1 MTLVVRVGTRLD
13 QRDPSAIDL
22 IMHARDM
29 GAPQRCI
36 EIEGGRAA
44 SAVGEELPEL
54 HIRHRRLM
62 LFQAVLGFG
71 LALEILS
78 AAG

>member
-1 MTLVVRVGTRLD
+1 
-13 QRDPSAIDL
+13 
-22 IMHARDM
+22 M

-44 SAVGEELPEL
+44 STAGEELPEL
-54 HIRHRRLM
+54 HIRHQHLM
-62 LFQAVLGFG
+62 VFQAVLGSG

>member
-1 MTLVVRVGTRLD
+1 
-13 QRDPSAIDL
+13 
-22 IMHARDM
+22 M

-54 HIRHRRLM
+54 QIRHRHLM
-62 LFQAVLGFG
+62 LFQAILGSG
-71 LALEILS
+71 LALELLS

>member
-1 MTLVVRVGTRLD
+1 
-13 QRDPSAIDL
+13 
-22 IMHARDM
+22 MHARNM

-36 EIEGGRAA
+36 EIEGDRAA

-54 HIRHRRLM
+54 QIRYRHPM
-62 LFQAVLGFG
+62 LFQVIPGSG
-71 LALEILS
+71 LALETLS

>member
-1 MTLVVRVGTRLD
+1 
-13 QRDPSAIDL
+13 
-22 IMHARDM
+22 M
-29 GAPQRCI
+29 GAPHRCI

-54 HIRHRRLM
+54 QIRHWHLI
-62 LFQAVLGFG
+62 LFQAILGSG